1 MNLDSQPTVL
11 TRGIDFD
18 LTPEAVFLNMN
29 RIPGF
34 FFLDSGMADHEL
46 SRYSY
51 IGVAP
56 FLTLHSRGD
65 GIDIVEGKK
74 VSHLTGNPL
83 TILQAQ
89 LQQMRLMGG
98 SPLVPFSGGG
108 VGYFGYELGRTT
120 VGMPLKATDELGL
133 PEMHVSFYKTILAY
147 EHKTRRWIGAA
158 VDLSGGRGTTIR
170 KRLGNDIEK
179 LRDLASKPHRGIV
192 TAATTTIEA
201 PPPEEEEVV
210 ASPEVHPDRRYQV
223 DGVDVVSTMSRE
235 EYLSGVRKIKEHIA
249 AGDIYQANLTQ
260 RWSVPYADEP
270 GKLYSAL
277 RQVSPAPFG
286 FFMNTGECIIAGSSP
301 ECFLSLQGRAVETR
315 PIKGTRPRGA
325 TPEEDARMR
334 RELQESPK
342 DLAELTM
349 IADLERNDLGRVCT
363 AGTVEV
369 AELHRLESF
378 ANVHHLVSVVRG
390 ELRPE
395 TGLQDIFE
403 ATFPSGS
410 VTGTPKKRAME
421 ILDQVEGTARGPYTG
436 AMGYMGLDGSLAL
449 NVAIRTLVLSQGVCH
464 LGVGSGIVADSNP
477 EAEYEECVAKARGM
491 LAALRESLATPVSS

>member
-1 MNLDSQPTVL
+1 MNQDSQPTVL

-18 LTPEAVFLNMN
+18 LSPEDVFLNMN

-34 FFLDSGMADHEL
+34 FFLDSGMASHEL

-56 FLTLHSRGD
+56 FLTLRSRGD

-74 VSHLTGNPL
+74 VRHLTGNPL
-83 TILQAQ
+83 TILQAH

-108 VGYFGYELGRTT
+108 VGYFGYELGRST
-120 VGMPLKATDELGL
+120 VGVPLHATDDLGL
-133 PEMHVSFYKTILAY
+133 PEMHVSFYKTVLAY

-170 KRLGNDIEK
+170 KRLGNEIDK
-179 LRDLASKPHRGIV
+179 LRELASKPHRGIV
-192 TAATTTIEA
+192 TAATTGEA
-201 PPPEEEEVV
+201 PPAEEEEVV
-210 ASPEVHPDRRYQV
+210 ESPEVRPDRRFQV

-235 EYLSGVRKIKEHIA
+235 EYLAGVRRIQEHIA

-260 RWSVPYADEP
+260 RWSVPYGDEP
-270 GKLYSAL
+270 GRLYSAL

-286 FFMNTGECIIAGSSP
+286 FFMNSGECIIAGSSP
-301 ECFLSLQGRAVETR
+301 ECFLSLQGRSVETR

-325 TPEEDARMR
+325 TPEEDARLR
-334 RELQESPK
+334 RELEESPK
-342 DLAELTM
+342 DRAELTM
-349 IADLERNDLGRVCT
+349 IADLERNDLGKVCT

-369 AELHRLESF
+369 SELHRLESF
-378 ANVHHLVSVVRG
+378 PNVHHLVSVVRG
-390 ELRPE
+390 ELRGD
-395 TGLQDIFE
+395 TGIQELFE

-410 VTGTPKKRAME
+410 ITGAPKKRAME
-421 ILDQVEGTARGPYTG
+421 ILDGIEGTVRGPYTG

-449 NVAIRTLVLSQGVCH
+449 NVAIRTLVLSQGICH
-464 LGVGSGIVADSNP
+464 LGVGGGIVADSDP
-477 EAEYEECVAKARGM
+477 EAEYAECVAKARGM
-491 LAALRESLATPVSS
+491 LTALRESLALPASS